1 MHFDASLVFLTWKGL
16 GKLVCG
22 AKPLLD
28 SDWMVQPLVASLCAA
43 METKA
48 QECVQCAPIG
58 QEVCIHGLYGIHTHA
73 VYYTLK
79 HSHTHT
85 LAHTHTHTHSHTV
98 ALIITIPQ
106 TPNSS
111 YSKLLKVCRFLAT
124 LLVKLVRVRK
134 PTNCHMWIGGLL
146 FLSGV

>member
-1 MHFDASLVFLTWKGL
+1 MWSKATTGL
-16 GKLVCG
+16 GLDGSATCG
-22 AKPLLD
+22 
-28 SDWMVQPLVASLCAA
+28 QPLCCHGDQGTRVR
-43 METKA
+43 
-48 QECVQCAPIG
+48 P
-58 QEVCIHGLYGIHTHA
+58 VCTDWSRG
-73 VYYTLK
+73 V
-79 HSHTHT
+79 HSWTIWDTHT
-85 LAHTHTHTHSHTV
+85 CSLLHTQTLTHTHSHTV

-146 FLSGV
+146 WTPLSFRSLKTPSMSFVQTLCIYL